1 MTGKQWTSRS
11 LAICSHHWARE
22 CSAKSQCALHLHKP
36 GEQSKDCLDPRHR
49 ARTINLRVVLTMT
62 HKGNLSITEYVA
74 KMKNL
79 GDDMAAA
86 RRKIDDEELVEYI
99 LSGLEDD
106 FESVVSAV

>member
-1 MTGKQWTSRS
+1 
-11 LAICSHHWARE
+11 
-22 CSAKSQCALHLHKP
+22 
-36 GEQSKDCLDPRHR
+36 
-49 ARTINLRVVLTMT
+49 MT

>member
-1 MTGKQWTSRS
+1 MS

-49 ARTINLRVVLTMT
+49 ARTINLRVVLTTT

-79 GDDMAAA
+79 G
-86 RRKIDDEELVEYI
+86 DDEELVEYI